1 MTKPINLP
9 VLPLPQ
15 ARALTLLQQDEPQIS
30 QISET
35 VQTDPSMT
43 SAVLRAANSAAS
55 APVNWVDS
63 ADRAIVRIGL
73 DTTRRIVTGMVLVS
87 SFSELQKSGLDI
99 DQLWGHA
106 MACAV
111 ITDQEQRASNGG
123 SGGFTA
129 GLLHDIGR
137 MAMAQGEPELYAEVV
152 RLVRD
157 EDADPRQ
164 AETHVLGYDHQESGA
179 QIAAAWNMPDEI
191 VEAIGDHHGG
201 TASPLARAVHSA
213 RGLAHALG
221 YGDGLAPGHEV
232 HEGEI
237 ELDRDGKLLLSSVG
251 GVESLHNRVDWFKNA
266 LTGNAAA

>member
-87 SFSELQKSGLDI
+87 SFSELQRSKLDI
-99 DQLWGHA
+99 DQLWAHA

-111 ITDQEQRASNGG
+111 ITDQAQRASHS

-137 MAMAQGEPELYAEVV
+137 MAMAQGDPELYAEVV
-152 RLVRD
+152 RLVR
-157 EDADPRQ
+157 EEGVDARE
-164 AETHVLGYDHQESGA
+164 AEISVIGYDHEESGT
-179 QIAAAWNMPDEI
+179 QIAAAWNLPDEI
-191 VEAIGDHHGG
+191 VAAIGDHHQGHS
-201 TASPLARAVHSA
+201 SPLAESVRDA
-213 RGLAHALG
+213 RQLAHALG
-221 YGDGLAPGHEV
+221 YGDGIVPNHEL
-232 HEGEI
+232 HEGEP

-266 LTGNAAA
+266 LSGEAAA